1 MLAYLVYTG
10 VGKVVLVLVR
20 FVSVNIE
27 KVFIDK
33 VVVIIVVMVVCIIFI
48 MFLGR
53 IYKVLFVGYE
63 K

>member
-1 MLAYLVYTG
+1 MLVYLVYIG
-10 VGKVVLVLVR
+10 VGKVVFVFVR
-20 FVSVNIE
+20 FVFVNIE

-33 VVVIIVVMVVCIIFI
+33 VAAIIVATVVRIIFI
-48 MFLGR
+48 MFFGR